1 MTAEVSVAPRP
12 VSQPV
17 RRLRLA
23 RTVSIVLVLAVLV
36 VQTYPIIWIFLTS
49 LRTPADFAA
58 GNPFS
63 LPGAITLDNYIRAFE
78 RSDLVRYFV
87 NSFIVAG
94 AAIFLLVALSMM
106 AAYAI
111 RILGFRFSNAVLG
124 VFLIGIIVPIQ
135 VTLIPLFIAYRD
147 VGILDS
153 YQALIIPM
161 VGFALPISVYL
172 FVAFF
177 SFIQHEILEAAVL
190 DGSGP
195 YSTFFRIILPMS
207 VNTIVTVAFVN
218 AVFIWNDFVFANTF
232 IFSSEHKTIPLGLQD
247 FIGAMG
253 ATDWTATFAAV
264 SITLVPLLL
273 VFLVLNR
280 AIIYGLEAGAAKG

>member
-1 MTAEVSVAPRP
+1 MTARTDAAPRHGETE
-12 VSQPV
+12 
-17 RRLRLA
+17 RRLRLT
-23 RTVSIVLVLAVLV
+23 RLVSVALVVGVLI
-36 VQTYPIIWIFLTS
+36 VQTYPIVWIFLTS
-49 LRTPADFAA
+49 LRTPADFA
-58 GNPFS
+58 GNNPFS
-63 LPGAITLDNYIRAFE
+63 LPGEITLDNYIRAFE
-78 RSDLVRYFV
+78 QADLVGYFI

-94 AAIFLLVALSMM
+94 ASIFLLVALSMM

-111 RILGFRFSNAVLG
+111 RILGFRFSNGVLAL
-124 VFLIGIIVPIQ
+124 FLIGIIVPIQ
-135 VTLIPLFIAYRD
+135 VVLIPLFIAYRD
-147 VGILDS
+147 IGILDS

-161 VGFALPISVYL
+161 VGFAMPVSVYL
-172 FVAFF
+172 FVAFY
-177 SFIQHEILEAAVL
+177 SFIEHEILEAAVL

-195 YSTFFRIILPMS
+195 FSTFFRIILPMS

-232 IFSSEHKTIPLGLQD
+232 IFSSERKTIPLGLQD

-280 AIIYGLEAGAAKG
+280 AIIYGLEAGASKG

>member
-1 MTAEVSVAPRP
+1 
-12 VSQPV
+12 
-17 RRLRLA
+17 
-23 RTVSIVLVLAVLV
+23 
-36 VQTYPIIWIFLTS
+36 
-49 LRTPADFAA
+49 
-58 GNPFS
+58 
-63 LPGAITLDNYIRAFE
+63 
-78 RSDLVRYFV
+78 
-87 NSFIVAG
+87 
-94 AAIFLLVALSMM
+94 MM

-111 RILGFRFSNAVLG
+111 RILGFRFSNGVLAL
-124 VFLIGIIVPIQ
+124 FLIGIIVPIQ
-135 VTLIPLFIAYRD
+135 VVLIPLFIAYRD
-147 VGILDS
+147 IGILDS

-161 VGFALPISVYL
+161 VGFAMPVSVYL
-172 FVAFF
+172 FVAFY

-195 YSTFFRIILPMS
+195 FSTFFRIILPMS

-232 IFSSEHKTIPLGLQD
+232 IFSSERKTIPLGLQD

-280 AIIYGLEAGAAKG
+280 AIIYGLEAGASKG

>member
-1 MTAEVSVAPRP
+1 MTAKADAAPRHGETE
-12 VSQPV
+12 
-17 RRLRLA
+17 RRLRLT
-23 RTVSIVLVLAVLV
+23 RSISVILVVGVLI
-36 VQTYPIIWIFLTS
+36 VQTYPIVWIFLTS
-49 LRTPADFAA
+49 LRTPADFA
-58 GNPFS
+58 GSNPFS
-63 LPGAITLDNYIRAFE
+63 LPGGITLDNYVRAFE
-78 RSDLVRYFV
+78 QADLVGYFI

-94 AAIFLLVALSMM
+94 ASIFLLVALSMM

-111 RILGFRFSNAVLG
+111 RILGFRFSNGVLAL
-124 VFLIGIIVPIQ
+124 FLIGIIVPIQ
-135 VTLIPLFIAYRD
+135 VVLIPLFIAYRD
-147 VGILDS
+147 IGILDS

-161 VGFALPISVYL
+161 VGFAMPVSVYL

-195 YSTFFRIILPMS
+195 FSTFFRIILPMS

-232 IFSSEHKTIPLGLQD
+232 IFSSERKTIPLGLQD